1 MTPYK
6 PIINEIFPS
15 TGILFQ
21 NKYINS
27 ERRAYFINK
36 IYKGGIDNIE
46 IGSFCKDQPFING
59 TREIS
64 NNINNSIFKSSHIKF
79 CVNNN
84 VLSHE
89 NKPIINQLVYSIN
102 VDNEINK
109 TKRGLDTNQLISLFN
124 ENKKLSN
131 KLNIS
136 CKLLVEGDNHTELAY
151 LVKNTSP
158 HYLEVEK
165 ITHYALNVLRDT
177 TRLSLRVKDND
188 FNEVDKAYYENIFR
202 FSTSLIKTNEY
213 METIDLIMYLRTK
226 LGVNLPASL
235 TLLKEVKEEVQEEFN
250 W

>member
-1 MTPYK
+1 MTPYR

-15 TGILFQ
+15 SGILFQ

-36 IYKGGIDNIE
+36 IYKGGIQSIE

-59 TREIS
+59 TREIA
-64 NNINNSIFKSSHIKF
+64 NNINSSIFKSSHIKF
-79 CVNNN
+79 SLGGN
-84 VLSHE
+84 VLTRE

-109 TKRGLDTNQLISLFN
+109 TKRGLSTNELISLFN
-124 ENKKLSN
+124 ENKETATNLG
-131 KLNIS
+131 IS
-136 CKLLVEGDNHTELAY
+136 CKLLVEGDKHTELPY
-151 LVKNTSP
+151 IVKNTLP
-158 HYLEVEK
+158 HFLEVEK
-165 ITHYALNVLRDT
+165 ITHYALNVLKDT
-177 TRLSLRVKDND
+177 TPLSLRVKNNE

-213 METIDLIMYLRTK
+213 METIDLIMHLRTK
-226 LGVNLPASL
+226 LGLNLPASL
-235 TLLKEVKEEVQEEFN
+235 TLLKEVKHEIQEEFN